1 LTKPS
6 NYINEATMR
15 VYMTEEELY
24 VTAGKEL
31 FSGMVKQGIM
41 AKALVET
48 NGNANIAAAKYIQ
61 LRVMELKTKT
71 EQL

>member
-1 LTKPS
+1 
-6 NYINEATMR
+6 MR

-31 FSGMVKQGIM
+31 FSGKVKQGIM
-41 AKALVET
+41 ANALIET
-48 NGNANIAAAKYIQ
+48 NGNENIAAAKYIQ